1 MYVLKAL
8 WETMP
13 VYYCHSYDVN
23 GLTIRKLSETIDEAA
38 MYKTELEAIET
49 LRDIND
55 SLFEIYP
62 VCPKCG
68 IDYNEHPALS
78 RDDDKTLICPTCGIK
93 EAVNQYIEYK
103 TSN

>member
-1 MYVLKAL
+1 
-8 WETMP
+8 MP
-13 VYYCHSYDVN
+13 VYYVDSTYDKN
-23 GLTIRKLSETIDEAA
+23 GDFSLRKLSKSIKDAAIFET
-38 MYKTELEAIET
+38 KLQAIKALET
-49 LRDIND
+49 LND
-55 SLFEIYP
+55 SLFKIYP